1 MTTLKQRFAIISIC
15 FITTSAM
22 AQTTEGVSIKST
34 LSPPHP
40 SAMLD
45 VESASKGILIPR
57 VPLVNVNSATPVSTP
72 TTGLLVYNTT
82 TTLPDGEGFYFWD
95 ATGKWQKLA
104 SLGSTSGFWSAT
116 ATGNSIHR
124 GSIATQSTDGSTIV
138 GIEGLPAGCQSE
150 FYVNGPST
158 FFAADP
164 GTLLDDISATAGIQI
179 GAPWSSVDGGHWNE
193 INTPDYWLDMQFNTG
208 RGVNIGGGKGSYL
221 NVYPGSGVDGVSG
234 TSDDMSGVVAA
245 YAFLTTSDSTK
256 KKNITAHNG
265 VLAKLNSCNT
275 YDYNFKQES
284 NSHKKHTGVLAQE
297 IEAQFPT
304 LVENQIQVVS
314 GGNKF
319 SPNPVTITTK
329 AVDYA
334 GLTAILLQ
342 ALKEQQA
349 QIEALKARL
358 TVLENH

>member
-1 MTTLKQRFAIISIC
+1 MTTLKQSLAILSIC
-15 FITTSAM
+15 FITNCAM

-57 VPLVNVNSATPVSTP
+57 VPLVTPNVATPVTTP
-72 TTGLLVYNTT
+72 AVGLLVYNTT
-82 TTLPDGEGFYFWD
+82 NSSGMPDGEGFYFWD
-95 ATGKWQKLA
+95 ASGRWQKLE
-104 SLGSTSGFWSAT
+104 SSGNTSGYWSAT

-124 GSIATQSTDGSTIV
+124 GSIATQLTDGSTLV
-138 GIEGLPAGCQSE
+138 GIQDLPAGCQSE

-164 GTLLDDISATAGIQI
+164 GVTSISATAGIQI
-179 GAPWSSVDGGHWNE
+179 GAPWSPIDGGHWNE
-193 INTPDYWLDMQFNTG
+193 INTPDFWLDMQFNTG
-208 RGVNIGGGKGSYL
+208 QGVNIGAGGKGSNL
-221 NVYPGSGVDGVSG
+221 NVLGGTNMPGNIYCSGV
-234 TSDDMSGVVAA
+234 
-245 YAFLTTSDSTK
+245 LTTSDSTK
-256 KKNITAHNG
+256 KKNITTCSSS
-265 VLAKLNSCNT
+265 VLTKLNTCKT
-275 YDYNFKQES
+275 YEYNFKGES
-284 NSHKKHTGVLAQE
+284 DSHKKHTGVLAQE

-304 LVENQIQVVS
+304 LVENQVQIVS

-319 SPNPVTITTK
+319 SSTPVTITTK

-334 GLTAILLQ
+334 GLTAVLLQ

-349 QIEALKARL
+349 QIEALKARV